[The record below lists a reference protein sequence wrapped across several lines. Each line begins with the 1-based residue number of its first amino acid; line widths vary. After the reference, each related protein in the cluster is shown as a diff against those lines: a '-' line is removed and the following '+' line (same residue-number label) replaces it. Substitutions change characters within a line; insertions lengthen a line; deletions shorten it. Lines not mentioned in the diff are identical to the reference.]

1 MYPSVKEW
9 LLSKNFTIID
19 NITAVRE
26 HVTVKFSDKE
36 ILSITAG
43 SIIILSMEDLN
54 NLYSQIKNNI
64 WFP

>member
-26 HVTVKFSDKE
+26 HVTVKFSDEE

-54 NLYSQIKNNI
+54 NLYFQIKNNI

>member
-26 HVTVKFSDKE
+26 HVTVKFSDE
-36 ILSITAG
+36 E
-43 SIIILSMEDLN
+43 ILSMEDLN
-54 NLYSQIKNNI
+54 NLYFQIKNNI

>member
-43 SIIILSMEDLN
+43 SIIILSMDDLN
-54 NLYSQIKNNI
+54 NLYFQIKNNI

>member
-54 NLYSQIKNNI
+54 NLYFQIKNNI